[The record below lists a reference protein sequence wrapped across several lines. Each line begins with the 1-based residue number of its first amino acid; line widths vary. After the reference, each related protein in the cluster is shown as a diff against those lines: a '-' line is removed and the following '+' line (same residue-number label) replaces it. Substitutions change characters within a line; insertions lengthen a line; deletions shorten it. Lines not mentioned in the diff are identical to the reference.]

1 MNCRICQEESE
12 NYRGGKLPDD
22 LRIQVE
28 RHLKECPECADIYK
42 MDSIA
47 DSIINKE
54 KELVPS
60 TDLTDRIMDK
70 IENADY
76 YDNRFS
82 LPFRRALRP
91 ALLITSMA
99 AAIFVGVLIGN
110 IYKPAA
116 TSFSRPLELSLM
128 DDAAIESI
136 DILSNE

>member
-28 RHLKECPECADIYK
+28 RHLKECPECAAIYK

-47 DSIINKE
+47 DSVINQE
-54 KELVPS
+54 KEISPAI
-60 TDLTDRIMDK
+60 DLTARIMDK

-82 LPFRRALRP
+82 LPFRRVLRP
-91 ALLITSMA
+91 ALVITSMA

-116 TSFSRPLELSLM
+116 TSFSRPVELSLM

>member
-54 KELVPS
+54 KEIGPS
-60 TDLTDRIMDK
+60 TDLTARIMDK
-70 IENADY
+70 IESADY

-82 LPFRRALRP
+82 LPFTRVLRP
-91 ALLITSMA
+91 ALIITSMA

-116 TSFSRPLELSLM
+116 TSFSRPVELSLM

-136 DILSNE
+136 VILSNE